1 MSQFCRAGGLRS
13 WPTPISS
20 GNLSTLIDRLSGLH
34 EFKKKKIEEALCN
47 LAGEMGT
54 KPAPL
59 IHIVRLAAT
68 GTSAGTLLFDLLG
81 LLGKDEVAKR
91 IKKAVEL
98 LRAKSG

>member
-68 GTSAGTLLFDLLG
+68 GTTAGPGLFDLLEF
-81 LLGKDEVAKR
+81 LGKEEVIKR
-91 IKKAVEL
+91 IQKAVEFIE
-98 LRAKSG
+98 KK